1 VDRTKLPTIE
11 DLRAIDAA
19 GRDAMYDLVLQL
31 FVEHSDLMDRLAAS
45 EARNLALQQ
54 KVDELTARLNK
65 DSHNSSKP
73 PSTDGFKKKPVTL
86 RMKSGNKP
94 GGQKGHPGSGLAFCD
109 TPKDTIIHSPSA
121 CCNCGADISR
131 APSFLKER
139 RQSFDIPLPI
149 ELECTEHQS
158 HAKCCPLCGEET
170 AAPFPVGVE
179 GTVQYGPRFNS
190 AMLYWTTY
198 QMVPTGRVREMA
210 ADLFGVCISEA
221 TLYNI
226 INRAYTTLSP
236 LETKIVDALAKETIS
251 CHDETGARVNGS
263 LHWIH
268 VVSSKALTVFR
279 RNKRRGKVAMDDM
292 GILSKLTGRAVHD
305 GWKPYFQYSCK
316 HALCNAH
323 HLRELKALFE
333 QHGQQWA
340 ADMIKVLIDA
350 KAAVEKAILQ
360 GRDCVQARVLRMLE
374 NRYRATIAAGHEAN
388 PPPEATGKRG
398 RPKRSVG
405 GNLVRRLE
413 DYREETLAF
422 LYDFKVPFDNNQAER
437 DIRMIKVKLKVS
449 SCFRTESGADAFCRI
464 RGYIST
470 MRKQGHNV
478 LDILDS
484 VCRGMPTSPV
494 FSKN

>member
-1 VDRTKLPTIE
+1 VDRLTPPTIE
-11 DLRAIDAA
+11 ELRAIDAD
-19 GRDAMYDLVLQL
+19 GRDAMCDLVLQL
-31 FVEHSDLMDRLAAS
+31 FVEHNDLIDRLAAS
-45 EARNLALQQ
+45 DARNLALQH

-109 TPKDTIIHSPSA
+109 APKDPIIHSPSS
-121 CCNCGADISR
+121 CCKCGANLDQATSVLR
-131 APSFLKER
+131 EK
-139 RQSFDIPLPI
+139 RQVFDIPPPI
-149 ELECTEHQS
+149 ELECIEHQS
-158 HAKCCPLCGEET
+158 HVKCCPCCGEET
-170 AAPFPVGVE
+170 AAPFPAGVDS
-179 GTVQYGPRFNS
+179 TVQYGPRFNA

-210 ADLFGVCISEA
+210 ADLFGVCISEG

-226 INRAYTTLSP
+226 INRASETLSP
-236 LETKIVDALAKETIS
+236 LETRIMDALAKDTTT

-268 VVSSKALTVFR
+268 VICNKAFTVFR
-279 RNKRRGKVAMDDM
+279 RNKRRGKVAMDAM
-292 GILSKLTGRAVHD
+292 GILGRLTGTAVHD
-305 GWKPYFQYSCK
+305 GWKPYFQFLCK
-316 HALCNAH
+316 HGLCNAH

-333 QHGQQWA
+333 QHGQKWA
-340 ADMIKVLIDA
+340 ADMIKVLLDA
-350 KAAVEKAILQ
+350 KAAVEKSILQ
-360 GRDCVQARVLRMLE
+360 GRNCVQPRILRRLE
-374 NRYRATIAAGHEAN
+374 NRYSATIAAGHKAN
-388 PPPEATGKRG
+388 PLPEATGKRG

-413 DYREETLAF
+413 DYREATLAF
-422 LYDFKVPFDNNQAER
+422 LYDFEVPFDNNQAER

-449 SCFRTESGADAFCRI
+449 SCFRSEAGADAFCRL

-478 LDILDS
+478 LDALYS
-484 VCRGMPTSPV
+484 VCKGTPTCPYLGV
-494 FSKN
+494 E